1 MFARSLKTTFT
12 AGILAGSL
20 AITSLTPS
28 SAQAGMSE
36 EEVFGLLSL
45 LVIGAAIH
53 NSRNDDPAPSPQVNR
68 TPRGEST
75 RHVLP
80 SNCRRDIETRRRG
93 TVRMFTQRCLNNNYR
108 HVDRLPQACHIR
120 VRTENGQQ
128 RQGYSARCLRNAGF
142 RTTRH

>member
-1 MFARSLKTTFT
+1 MFARTLKKTFT
-12 AGILAGSL
+12 AGILASSMAL
-20 AITSLTPS
+20 TSIAPS

-53 NSRNDDPAPSPQVNR
+53 HSRNDDPAPSPQVNR
-68 TPRGEST
+68 TPRAESA
-75 RHVLP
+75 RQVLP
-80 SNCRRDIETRRRG
+80 SSCRRDIETRRRG

-108 HVDRLPQACHIR
+108 NVDRLPQACHIT
-120 VRTENGQQ
+120 VRTQNGQQ
-128 RQGYSARCLRNAGF
+128 RQGYSAQCLRNAGF